1 MSALHHGTCAS
12 YPLGADKLL
21 GQSCSDAVTYQSREI
36 NKDGE
41 VPEPESS
48 FADGEK
54 GASFTFSEFGGYF
67 THAGKR
73 QLQQKNHYC
82 P

>member
-12 YPLGADKLL
+12 YPLSVDNLL

-41 VPEPESS
+41 ILEPESS

-54 GASFTFSEFGGYF
+54 GA
-67 THAGKR
+67 
-73 QLQQKNHYC
+73 
-82 P
+82 